1 MRTFVADSGLQ
12 RCLCLVAVIATST
25 VLARPAAK
33 PAQPTAVVQPP
44 PAAPR
49 VFRFLKYT
57 NPVPTVI
64 SAIQAARNDIAGCFE
79 EWEERAD
86 NEFRQRRQPV
96 ELWFWMS
103 ADPDGVGKWTRGEGD
118 DSRLTMCAG
127 AALHRVRYPRST
139 EHTDFEV
146 EVAWSGTRVVLI
158 GQLAG
163 HRADVPDRCL
173 ELHGAERAMCE
184 APE

>member
-12 RCLCLVAVIATST
+12 RCLWLVAVVATSI
-25 VLARPAAK
+25 VLARPAEK
-33 PAQPTAVVQPP
+33 PVQSSTVVQPP
-44 PAAPR
+44 PVAPR

-57 NPVPTVI
+57 NRAPTVI
-64 SAIQAARNDIAGCFE
+64 SAIQAARSDIAGCFE

-86 NEFRQRRQPV
+86 NDLRQRRQPV

-103 ADPDGVGKWTRGEGD
+103 ADPHGVGKWTRGEGD
-118 DSRLTMCAG
+118 NELLIICAG
-127 AALHRVRYPRST
+127 AALNRVRYPQST

-146 EVAWSGTRVVLI
+146 EVAWSGTRVALI

-173 ELHGAERAMCE
+173 EFHGAERAMCE